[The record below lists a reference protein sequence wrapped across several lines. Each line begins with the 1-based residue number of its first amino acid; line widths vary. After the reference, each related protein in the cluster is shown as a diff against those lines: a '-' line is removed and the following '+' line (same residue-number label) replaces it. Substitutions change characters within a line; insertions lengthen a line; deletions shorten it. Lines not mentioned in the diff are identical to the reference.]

1 MTTISGAA
9 ARTRPADRFLR
20 VALRV
25 DSIAS
30 GLTALSFLGTQKMSK
45 DLFGFPPEFTIPT
58 GVFLL
63 IFATGVWLAA
73 SPRTLNT
80 KAAQAII
87 ALNVVWVVATI
98 VTLATGALPLT
109 TLGVAYAIAQAIA
122 VAAVAELE
130 YMGLRR
136 IGR

>member
-30 GLTALSFLGTQKMSK
+30 ALSGLAFLGTREM
-45 DLFGFPPEFTIPT
+45 LENLYGLPPAVSLPT

-63 IFATGVWLAA
+63 VFAAGVWLASSA
-73 SPRTLNT
+73 RTLNA
-80 KAAQAII
+80 KAVIAII
-87 ALNVVWVVATI
+87 ALNLAWVAATI
-98 VTLATGALPLT
+98 VTLAAGLLPLT
-109 TLGVAYAIAQAIA
+109 TLGIGFAIVQA
-122 VAAVAELE
+122 AAVAIIAELE
-130 YMGLRR
+130 FIGLRKV
-136 IGR
+136 GR